1 MLTSHVSS
9 ALQQCLETAENAVSH
24 DVVCG
29 ALRRLSLY
37 VVATTG
43 HDVTSIF
50 TSLEWEKSIQRYKLV
65 YTSKYEYRFTR
76 SVASCCKTSVER
88 QSLRR
93 YLTSAGRFL
102 LTIPSSSADET
113 LLRHLLQFLLALLDA
128 CSPAPASLLS
138 WLCELLHSGQGALLD
153 MLGKAEP
160 PEDATEGVLL
170 ARRQLNRVLLKFVK
184 VYVAK
189 NPYSLANR

>member
-1 MLTSHVSS
+1 M
-9 ALQQCLETAENAVSH
+9 
-24 DVVCG
+24 
-29 ALRRLSLY
+29 
-37 VVATTG
+37 
-43 HDVTSIF
+43 
-50 TSLEWEKSIQRYKLV
+50 
-65 YTSKYEYRFTR
+65 
-76 SVASCCKTSVER
+76 
-88 QSLRR
+88 
-93 YLTSAGRFL
+93 
-102 LTIPSSSADET
+102 TIPSSSADET

>member
-65 YTSKYEYRFTR
+65 YTFKYEYRFTR
-76 SVASCCKTSVER
+76 SVVSCCKTSVER
-88 QSLRR
+88 QS
-93 YLTSAGRFL
+93 
-102 LTIPSSSADET
+102 
-113 LLRHLLQFLLALLDA
+113 
-128 CSPAPASLLS
+128 
-138 WLCELLHSGQGALLD
+138 
-153 MLGKAEP
+153 
-160 PEDATEGVLL
+160 
-170 ARRQLNRVLLKFVK
+170 
-184 VYVAK
+184 
-189 NPYSLANR
+189 